1 VTVKIDPATVNDLA
15 LGFQPSRYLRVLP
28 SVHMAT
34 PLGMGFGFTRFSS
47 PSHAFRLV
55 YIARDV
61 ATAIAETIVRDRFE
75 GASDRVLEETEIEN
89 WAVAEVAATSPLTVL
104 DLRTT
109 GLLRLGVSTDAARGK
124 AHGEGRTLS
133 EAIYGAYA
141 VDGLLYSSRLTA
153 ANCLAVYDRAV
164 PKLHSTAAAPLLR
177 HPDLIHA
184 LNAIGV
190 KIWKSR

>member
-1 VTVKIDPATVNDLA
+1 MPAA
-15 LGFQPSRYLRVLP
+15 Y
-28 SVHMAT
+28 MAT

-47 PSHAFRLV
+47 PTNMFQLV
-55 YIARDV
+55 YIAQDI

-75 GASDRVLEETEIEN
+75 GTSNRVLDETEIDN
-89 WAVAEVAATSPLTVL
+89 WAVAEVTAISDLTVL

-124 AHGEGRTLS
+124 AHAEGQQLS
-133 EAIYGAYA
+133 EAIYSAYA

-164 PKLHSTAAAPLLR
+164 PKLNSTTAVPLLR
-177 HPDLIHA
+177 HPNLIPA
-184 LNAIGV
+184 LNSIGV